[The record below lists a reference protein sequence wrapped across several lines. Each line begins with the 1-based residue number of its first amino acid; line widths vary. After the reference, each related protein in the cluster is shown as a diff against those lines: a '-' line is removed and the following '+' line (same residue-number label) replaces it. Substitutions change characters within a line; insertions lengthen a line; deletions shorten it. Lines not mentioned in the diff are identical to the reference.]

1 MDKNLAKQAALE
13 LPTHLNK
20 APMVLKVLEFYS
32 KEMQEKPLLARVVI
46 AASQLEGS
54 DLECQRDACQFL
66 LQRTLACAPSRAGS
80 RWGLSYSQA
89 GAPFLIRD
97 GLRSDLTV
105 SMSHSANWLVVGIA
119 ERARIGVDVERA
131 RQRVNAEKVANFLG
145 WDSQIG
151 RSSDFYPK
159 WVLWEASAK
168 CIGGSVLMRHN
179 PGFER
184 LCYLDTN
191 QRLGASGAWSGTHG
205 RIGGEAFYAVV
216 LHGESSVPLSL
227 RQLDPQAAGL

>member
-1 MDKNLAKQAALE
+1 MDKNLAKQAAPE
-13 LPTHLNK
+13 LPTQLIK

-32 KEMQEKPLLARVVI
+32 KETQEQPLLARVVI

-54 DLECQRDACQFL
+54 SLGCQRQACQFL
-66 LQRTLACAPSRAGS
+66 LQRMLACAPFRGGS
-80 RWGLSYSQA
+80 RWGLLYSQA
-89 GAPFLIRD
+89 GAPFLVRD
-97 GLRSDLTV
+97 GLGSDLTV

-131 RQRVNAEKVANFLG
+131 RHRANAGKVADFLG
-145 WDSQIG
+145 WDTQIG
-151 RSSDFYPK
+151 RGSDFYPK

-168 CIGGSVLMRHN
+168 CIGGSVLMSPN

-184 LCYLDTN
+184 LYHLDTN

-227 RQLDPQAAGL
+227 RQLDPQAAGS

>member
-1 MDKNLAKQAALE
+1 MDKNLAKQAAPE
-13 LPTHLNK
+13 LPTHLTK

-32 KEMQEKPLLARVVI
+32 KEAQEKPLLARVVV
-46 AASQLEGS
+46 AASQLQGS
-54 DLECQRDACQFL
+54 GLECQRQACQFL
-66 LQRTLACAPSRAGS
+66 LQRMLACAPSRAGS
-80 RWGLSYSQA
+80 RWGLSHSQA
-89 GAPFLIRD
+89 GAPFLVRD

-119 ERARIGVDVERA
+119 ERARIGVDIERA
-131 RQRVNAEKVANFLG
+131 RQRANAEKVANFLG
-145 WDSQIG
+145 WDTQIG
-151 RSSDFYPK
+151 RGSDFYPK

-168 CIGGSVLMRHN
+168 CIGGSALMPHN

-184 LCYLDTN
+184 LCHLDTN

-216 LHGESSVPLSL
+216 LHGQSSVPLSL